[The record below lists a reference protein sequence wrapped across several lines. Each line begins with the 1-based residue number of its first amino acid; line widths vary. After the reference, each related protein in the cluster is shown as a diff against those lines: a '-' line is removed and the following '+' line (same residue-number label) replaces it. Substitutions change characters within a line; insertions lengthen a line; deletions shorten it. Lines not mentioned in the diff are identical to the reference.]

1 MTVPKSISDGP
12 LMSTSDVA
20 KRLKVHR
27 STVWLWIRRGMLKS
41 EQHGAFHGVRR
52 SALDRF
58 LSFYELEP
66 KKKKRRKAKKKRT
79 AKAKKKRSKT
89 KTKKKARKR

>member
-1 MTVPKSISDGP
+1 MTVPKSISEGP

-20 KRLKVHR
+20 KRLNVHR

-41 EQHGAFHGVRR
+41 EKRGTFHGVRK

-66 KKKKRRKAKKKRT
+66 KKKR
-79 AKAKKKRSKT
+79 RSKT
-89 KTKKKARKR
+89 KVDRAKVPPKKRRANKKTKG